1 MAGQGKNR
9 RGETCTQA
17 YARNMTEVFDKL
29 EKIKAHLID
38 NGTDCRKAH
47 WGHVG
52 SAEHI
57 NELLDNISVF
67 IGLRQE
73 D

>member
-1 MAGQGKNR
+1 
-9 RGETCTQA
+9 
-17 YARNMTEVFDKL
+17 MTEVFDKL
-29 EKIKAHLID
+29 EKIKAYLTD
-38 NGTDCRKAH
+38 NGIDCREAN
-47 WGHVG
+47 WGHVS

-67 IGLRQE
+67 IGLKQE